1 MQQAKAFSS
10 GTRPRPRCA
19 ASHNARTDISR
30 RQLLA
35 GTAAVM
41 TSLRLPAWQPAQVG
55 CHCAS
60 ILAPGPSA
68 CGSPRLSHTC
78 AQLRHLTAGAVA
90 RRRLHSHTL
99 WPQGVGRPTRRG
111 RHPAAWRHR
120 RHPLERL
127 HKGLPGECVWG
138 GGGRGRGCT
147 GAAVRAGVLR
157 HNQLLS
163 SSRARQA
170 RKQHSRGS
178 THTLV
183 GPAVTAVL
191 STPAPTLPKCPA
203 VSCCVGAAVLQG
215 KRIDNTSVRDEP
227 YLFVLGGQQVRRRE
241 AHTASTSPLPLPGW
255 HPACPVHLAH
265 TPSMH
270 CPWVCCTE
278 AAH

>member
-1 MQQAKAFSS
+1 M
-10 GTRPRPRCA
+10 RPIAPPDCRR
-19 ASHNARTDISR
+19 SR
-30 RQLLA
+30 S
-35 GTAAVM
+35 TT
-41 TSLRLPAWQPAQVG
+41 TSQ
-55 CHCAS
+55 S
-60 ILAPGPSA
+60 
-68 CGSPRLSHTC
+68 
-78 AQLRHLTAGAVA
+78 
-90 RRRLHSHTL
+90 
-99 WPQGVGRPTRRG
+99 
-111 RHPAAWRHR
+111 
-120 RHPLERL
+120 HPLASRCWTSDQARAPPRSLATPSSSIGAATQRATRL
-127 HKGLPGECVWG
+127 VCVW